1 MMQNTAFVFPGQGS
15 QSLGMGT
22 DLVQNFVEARRVFEE
37 ASDAIHVDLLHLC
50 AAGPV
55 EELNRTEMTQTALL
69 TTSLA
74 AYRVLYSETGWE
86 PASVAGHSLGE
97 YSAVTAAGGFHLVDA
112 VSLVRKRG
120 AYMQEA
126 VPEGEGAMAAILGME
141 LSPLKEICE
150 GIDGVVVPANL
161 NCPGQIVISGER
173 EAVEAAGTR
182 AKEKGAKRAML
193 LPVSVP
199 SHSPLMAPASERLQE
214 ELETTPMEEL
224 AIPLIN
230 NVSAEVVRSADAVR
244 DGLVQQLT
252 SPLRWE
258 ESIREMIARE
268 IEIFIELGPG
278 KVLSNL
284 IRRIDGKVRV
294 FNLADAEGLKALQKE
309 IPAGRE
315 V

>member
-1 MMQNTAFVFPGQGS
+1 MQNTAFVFPGQGS
-15 QSLGMGT
+15 QSLGMGI

-37 ASDAIHVDLLHLC
+37 ASDAIHVDLFHLC

-55 EELNRTEMTQTALL
+55 EELNRTEMTQAALL
-69 TTSLA
+69 TTSIA
-74 AYRVLYSETGWE
+74 ASRVLYSETGWE
-86 PASVAGHSLGE
+86 PAYVAGHSLGE
-97 YSAVTAAGGFHLVDA
+97 YSAVTSARGFHLADA

-141 LSPLKEICE
+141 LARLKEICAKV
-150 GIDGVVVPANL
+150 DGVVVPANL

-173 EAVEAAGTR
+173 GAVETAGEH
-182 AKEKGAKRAML
+182 AKEEGAKRVVL

-199 SHSPLMAPASERLQE
+199 SHSPLMEPASERLQE
-214 ELETTPMEEL
+214 ALKATPMEDL
-224 AIPLIN
+224 AVPLMN
-230 NVSAEVVRSADAVR
+230 NVAAEVVRSADAVR
-244 DGLVQQLT
+244 DGLVRQLT

-284 IRRIDGKVRV
+284 IRRIDRKVRV
-294 FNLADAEGLKALQKE
+294 FNLADAEGLKTLQKQ